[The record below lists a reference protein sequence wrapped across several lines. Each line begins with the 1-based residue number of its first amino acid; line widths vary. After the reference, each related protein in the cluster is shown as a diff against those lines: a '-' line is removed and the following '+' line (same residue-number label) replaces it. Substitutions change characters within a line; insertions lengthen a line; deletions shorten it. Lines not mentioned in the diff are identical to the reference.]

1 MLKALKE
8 DAYAGSWQ
16 DFDKFSRNYILSGES
31 NLAYGYGF
39 YFALDP
45 DVALRYQKKS
55 SAQRTLKCNGIPIK
69 NFNFKGIFD
78 WNNAHYDKYDIIDLI
93 NNDLFN
99 NKKEYA
105 AESNYFID
113 LIFFGIVYS
122 LTKDADFYIPNSEDS
137 EECGLC
143 ILKRRGPYVWFEDE
157 ELFYGSGSCNYSV
170 NVLYNNLKKN
180 KEVVKSL
187 YEQAEKEYTKTYD
200 DEYSSS
206 NEVECSYSE
215 YVNYGF
221 ILDCINAAID
231 FIDNNKF
238 EIDSGV
244 TKKVKIPDNEFLLI
258 EYKKY
263 NDQSNFVKS
272 ALDKMY
278 QRFCVDGL
286 SLRFFLPDLKDISL
300 TNLKGW
306 VILTIDPDAD
316 IRVPNSANDEFD
328 EDAVN
333 KTFEKYETEI
343 LIKYFNQDNK
353 NTKITK
359 EILFKE
365 LLKAKIKP
373 FPEDYKDYYGYGL
386 IKGMTNRINFYYS
399 LSEKHDKNYAKK
411 IVSQLFHSVGIK
423 GFQYEGTI
431 DGKCIVV
438 FDPDDIEIIE
448 SFYDRNLITLK
459 PINEK

>member
-1 MLKALKE
+1 
-8 DAYAGSWQ
+8 
-16 DFDKFSRNYILSGES
+16 
-31 NLAYGYGF
+31 
-39 YFALDP
+39 
-45 DVALRYQKKS
+45 
-55 SAQRTLKCNGIPIK
+55 
-69 NFNFKGIFD
+69 
-78 WNNAHYDKYDIIDLI
+78 
-93 NNDLFN
+93 
-99 NKKEYA
+99 
-105 AESNYFID
+105 
-113 LIFFGIVYS
+113 
-122 LTKDADFYIPNSEDS
+122 
-137 EECGLC
+137 
-143 ILKRRGPYVWFEDE
+143 
-157 ELFYGSGSCNYSV
+157 
-170 NVLYNNLKKN
+170 
-180 KEVVKSL
+180 
-187 YEQAEKEYTKTYD
+187 
-200 DEYSSS
+200 
-206 NEVECSYSE
+206 
-215 YVNYGF
+215 
-221 ILDCINAAID
+221 
-231 FIDNNKF
+231 
-238 EIDSGV
+238 
-244 TKKVKIPDNEFLLI
+244 
-258 EYKKY
+258 
-263 NDQSNFVKS
+263 
-272 ALDKMY
+272 MY

-316 IRVPNSANDEFD
+316 IWVPNSANDEFD